1 MWTTNPGSGVALP
14 PQWGWYVILYF
25 FLGGMAGGLMSI
37 SAGLELVGDPRDRNA
52 LRIVQRLAFPLIIVC
67 AVLLTID
74 LGTPTRF
81 WHMVFKS
88 ERFPSLI
95 LKPWSPISLGVWIL
109 TIYGSVAFVEYFF
122 PGRIQNRAWTI
133 LKGLAGFALAGYTG
147 VLVAGT
153 SNAAWHNA
161 RLMGALFLL
170 SGMSTAYALLML
182 LLPAT
187 ESTQRKLS
195 DGDFWAVILE
205 GLVLAVML
213 IGLGSLGRVF
223 WTGWLFGVVF
233 WIGVVGLGLVAPLA
247 RHWIAFDPRRAAVCT
262 LAGGLLLRFVI
273 VMSPQ
278 FPRVAL
284 WHL

>member
-1 MWTTNPGSGVALP
+1 MWTTNPGSGVALAP
-14 PQWGWYVILYF
+14 HWGWYVILYF
-25 FLGGMAGGLMSI
+25 FLGGLAGGLMVI
-37 SAGLELVGDPRDRNA
+37 AGGLELVGDERDTDA
-52 LRIVQRLAFPLIIVC
+52 IRIAHRLTFPLIIAC
-67 AVLLTID
+67 AFLLIID

-88 ERFPSLI
+88 ERFPELI
-95 LKPWSPISLGVWIL
+95 IKPWSPISLGSWIL
-109 TIYGSVAFVEYFF
+109 TLYGGVAFVNYFF
-122 PGRIQNRAWTI
+122 ADRVRGRRAWMI
-133 LKGLAGFALAGYTG
+133 LEGIAGFGLAGYTG

-153 SNAAWHNA
+153 SNAVWHNA

-170 SGMSTAYALLML
+170 SGVSTAYALLML

-187 ESTQRKLS
+187 SATQRKLS
-195 DGDFWAVILE
+195 DGDFWAVVLE
-205 GLVLAVML
+205 ALVLLIML

-223 WTGWLFGVVF
+223 WSGWFGVVF
-233 WIGVVGLGLVAPLA
+233 WLGVVGLGLLAPLA
-247 RHWIAFDPRRAAVCT
+247 RHFIAFNPRRAAMCV